1 MPSPVRAAGVAG
13 DGSGRKLLREGE
25 EEEEEEEEDFFE
37 KTATMTARAVA
48 AIELDEARR
57 LGRRFDRA
65 DRVVASWAR

>member
-13 DGSGRKLLREGE
+13 DGSGRKLLREE

>member
-1 MPSPVRAAGVAG
+1 MRV
-13 DGSGRKLLREGE
+13 EGLGYRV
-25 EEEEEEEEDFFE
+25 EEEEEDFFE

>member
-1 MPSPVRAAGVAG
+1 VPSPVRAAGVAG
-13 DGSGRKLLREGE
+13 DGSGRKLLRGE
-25 EEEEEEEEDFFE
+25 VEEEEEEEDFFE
-37 KTATMTARAVA
+37 KTAMTARAVA

>member
-1 MPSPVRAAGVAG
+1 
-13 DGSGRKLLREGE
+13 
-25 EEEEEEEEDFFE
+25 
-37 KTATMTARAVA
+37 MTARAVA

>member
-1 MPSPVRAAGVAG
+1 VPSPVRAAGVAG
-13 DGSGRKLLREGE
+13 DGSGRKLLRE
-25 EEEEEEEEDFFE
+25 EEEEEEEDFFE
-37 KTATMTARAVA
+37 KTAMTARAVA